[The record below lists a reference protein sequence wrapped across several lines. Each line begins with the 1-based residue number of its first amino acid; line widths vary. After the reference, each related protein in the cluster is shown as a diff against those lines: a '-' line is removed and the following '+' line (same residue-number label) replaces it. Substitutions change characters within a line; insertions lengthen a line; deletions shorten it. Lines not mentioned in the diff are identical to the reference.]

1 MGKSGKGVVG
11 TILAVVG
18 VAAAVAV
25 GVWVMGESEPR
36 PLGPHDG
43 LDLPGVDSGRVAVGD
58 VAPDFSL
65 LSYEGTVTTLSDF
78 RRDKNVV
85 LVFYRGYW

>member
-1 MGKSGKGVVG
+1 MGGSTKGVTG
-11 TILAVVG
+11 TILAVLG
-18 VAAAVAV
+18 IAAVVTV
-25 GVWVMGESEPR
+25 GMRVVGESEPR

-43 LDLPGVDSGRVAVGD
+43 FDFPGVDSGRVAVGD